1 LIFQDLDLGET
12 LSPEAK
18 LRATEG
24 GGKYPPEAKSFGKS
38 SAEDLK
44 RREMPSPPLTNCKKR
59 LTGFWGADIRL
70 TRSNLSSLWG
80 SGMRLSRAG
89 EYAVR
94 CVLYLAN
101 RPAKEVVPRWAVAQ
115 AMEIP
120 EPFLAKIGQ
129 QLARAGILEILQGAK
144 GGYRLRRSP
153 QEISL
158 LEVVEAVMGEL
169 FLERL
174 PSQARELLQEFALHG
189 SPNMEKGQGSAAPD
203 PLPGQL
209 RKSPG
214 G

>member
-1 LIFQDLDLGET
+1 
-12 LSPEAK
+12 
-18 LRATEG
+18 
-24 GGKYPPEAKSFGKS
+24 
-38 SAEDLK
+38 
-44 RREMPSPPLTNCKKR
+44 
-59 LTGFWGADIRL
+59 
-70 TRSNLSSLWG
+70 
-80 SGMRLSRAG
+80 MRLSRAG

-169 FLERL
+169 FLNDCLLRPESCSRSSHCMVHRVWEKARDQL
-174 PSQARELLQEFALHG
+174 RQTLSQASFASLLQGETCFDIPHG
-189 SPNMEKGQGSAAPD
+189 ETQEASQKGPHQGHKD
-203 PLPGQL
+203 I
-209 RKSPG
+209 
-214 G
+214 